1 VDATGEREGEERR
14 RQSTVSFSQDLQDF
28 DRIYMT
34 ILKNPANPVFTFFV
48 DLLNRTSVLYFAT
61 PSSLKGQRRL
71 FHPNHEDPK
80 K

>member
-34 ILKNPANPVFTFFV
+34 ILKNLVNPVFTFFV
-48 DLLNRTSVLYFAT
+48 DLLNLTSVLYFAT
-61 PSSLKGQRRL
+61 PSSLKGQPRL
-71 FHPNHEDPK
+71 FHPEPRGP
-80 K
+80 